1 MPEAN
6 DRQPVLESC
15 VRDLGLDE
23 RDTVSCLSLIRNQDS
38 DGLQR
43 FLSGKRKESL
53 ERAHLMERELERI
66 DALLRRI

>member
-6 DRQPVLESC
+6 DRQAVLESC

-38 DGLQR
+38 DGSVEVPLW
-43 FLSGKRKESL
+43 KE
-53 ERAHLMERELERI
+53 EGEP
-66 DALLRRI
+66 